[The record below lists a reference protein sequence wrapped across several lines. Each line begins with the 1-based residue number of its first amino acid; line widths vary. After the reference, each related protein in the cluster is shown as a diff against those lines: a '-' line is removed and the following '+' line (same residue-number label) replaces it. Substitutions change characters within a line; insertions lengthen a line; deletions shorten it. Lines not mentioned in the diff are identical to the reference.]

1 MTRYTI
7 LVVFLWK
14 LMVKR
19 LLLLGL
25 LHWELWANII

>member
-19 LLLLGL
+19 LLLQVL
-25 LHWELWANII
+25 LPWEL